1 MGTVD
6 THCYY
11 NSERYATE
19 VEELG
24 PETVDMHCYCR
35 FGFGYRAGDP
45 SILAALAM
53 VAGGAGHIAV
63 VLHTVVRKG
72 AVADG

>member
-1 MGTVD
+1 MKVGTVD

-11 NSERYATE
+11 NSDSERYATE

-24 PETVDMHCYCR
+24 AETVDRHCYCR

-63 VLHTVVRKG
+63 VRKG